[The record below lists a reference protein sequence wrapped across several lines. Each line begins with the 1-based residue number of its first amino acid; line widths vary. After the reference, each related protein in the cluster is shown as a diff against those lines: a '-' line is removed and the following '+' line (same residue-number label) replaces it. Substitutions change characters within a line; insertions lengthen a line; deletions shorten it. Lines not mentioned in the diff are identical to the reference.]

1 MVVARHLNSPLPCI
15 NFIMEVTI
23 YKIETATAHRQY
35 KGITR
40 TWLSYDSTVYDTAV
54 EAQKFYGR
62 QCKRLKHKDVPWK
75 SVTLSRITFKG
86 TPRQIAI
93 CAYGQKQFTSE
104 TLEVYERAV
113 L

>member
-1 MVVARHLNSPLPCI
+1 MVVARHWNNPLPCI
-15 NFIMEVTI
+15 NFIMYVTI
-23 YKIETATAHRQY
+23 YKIETVTEHRSQSMN
-35 KGITR
+35 KD
-40 TWLSYDSTVYDTAV
+40 TWVSYDSTVYDTAV
-54 EAQKFYGR
+54 EAQKFYSR